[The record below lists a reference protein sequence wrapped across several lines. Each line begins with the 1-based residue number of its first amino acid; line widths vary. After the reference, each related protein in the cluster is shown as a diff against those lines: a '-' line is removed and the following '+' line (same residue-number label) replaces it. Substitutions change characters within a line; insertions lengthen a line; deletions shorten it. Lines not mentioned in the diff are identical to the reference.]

1 VPNTPSISAASAQ
14 RRPVGFRSRL
24 KRTAL
29 KTIGQLRAWAD
40 PGALPFRGAFSS
52 YKAALAAV
60 RPGVLAGYDHDAV
73 ATMHEDKMQAL
84 LVWDYPV
91 LYWLRR
97 LAPDISC
104 VLDAGGHTG
113 VKYRAFAR
121 HLELDRIEWVVFD
134 LPTVVKAARAKARPE
149 ERTLSFVERLEDA
162 PAADVLLASG
172 LMQYIDAQLQDLVP
186 RMRTPPEFILL
197 NKVATREG
205 PMVVTL
211 ENSGVAE
218 TPYQIRNSEEIP
230 RALSELGYEIVD
242 EWTIPSLAHVIP
254 THPELGRST
263 SRGYAARLRR

>member
-1 VPNTPSISAASAQ
+1 MPNTPSISAASAQ